1 MSYAD
6 NIHLDAKETDNDVV
20 FMHSVKNGPA
30 NKSYGIQVAKLAGIP
45 KEIISL
51 SRKKLIDLERKS
63 VNTNNLKHSKPKS
76 KRNYFNQA
84 HQKLNH

>member
-51 SRKKLIDLERKS
+51 SRK
-63 VNTNNLKHSKPKS
+63 N
-76 KRNYFNQA
+76 
-84 HQKLNH
+84 

>member
-30 NKSYGIQVAKLAGIP
+30 NKVT
-45 KEIISL
+45 EF
-51 SRKKLIDLERKS
+51 RW
-63 VNTNNLKHSKPKS
+63 
-76 KRNYFNQA
+76 
-84 HQKLNH
+84 LN